1 MYQSF
6 PVPYLLD
13 ILFVQFAFWR
23 PNSMKHCM
31 EIQAFGRSDYS
42 DTNVIIPFIPF
53 IASYQ
58 ALTSNVNKLAVI
70 WFSKLVR

>member
-1 MYQSF
+1 MEHY
-6 PVPYLLD
+6 
-13 ILFVQFAFWR
+13 
-23 PNSMKHCM
+23 M

-42 DTNVIIPFIPF
+42 DTSVVIPFTPF

-70 WFSKLVR
+70 WFSKLVRE